1 MKEQPWVAL
10 SISNCQTIFMNK
22 RVIITGAM
30 GFIGSHT
37 AKTFKQ
43 AGYHVIGIDV
53 KDTIPPA
60 AAYLDQL
67 FAEDFVYITP
77 DAAVINDVDAII
89 HCAGT
94 SLVGPSIAD
103 PYTYYNNNSAKINT
117 VLDSL
122 HNKGWHGT
130 VVFSSSAATYG
141 IPLDNRQLHETD
153 PQLPISPYGQSKLF
167 AEHIIK
173 DHCRAHGFK
182 GVALRYF
189 NAAGCDP
196 DGTLGHVIDDTHM
209 IPRVLSA
216 YRNQQLFKLYGNDY
230 YTADGTCIRDYLH
243 VSDIAQAHLDAVQLA
258 ERSRPGEFSA
268 YNLGTGLGHSNLEII
283 KACNQAVKGNIN
295 FVTESRRIGDPDYL
309 VANSDLFQ
317 ITAGWR
323 PVNSSIDHI
332 VSTAWAWE
340 QKHGS

>member
-1 MKEQPWVAL
+1 
-10 SISNCQTIFMNK
+10 MNK
-22 RVIITGAM
+22 KVIITGAM

-43 AGYHVIGIDV
+43 AGYHVIGIDL
-53 KDTIPPA
+53 KDTIPQA
-60 AAYLDQL
+60 TAYLDQL
-67 FAEDFVYITP
+67 FVDDFVYITP
-77 DAAVINDVDAII
+77 DAAVVNDVDAII

-130 VVFSSSAATYG
+130 FVFSSSAATYG
-141 IPLDNRQLHETD
+141 IPLDNRQLYETD
-153 PQLPISPYGQSKLF
+153 TQLPISPYGQSKLF
-167 AEHIIK
+167 GEHIIK
-173 DHCRAHGFK
+173 DHCRAHGFR
-182 GVALRYF
+182 GIALRYF
-189 NAAGCDP
+189 NAAGCDE
-196 DGTLGHVIDDTHM
+196 DGTLGHVVDDTHM

-216 YRNQQLFKLYGNDY
+216 YRQQQLFNLYGNDY

-243 VSDIAQAHLDAVQLA
+243 VTDIAQAHLAAVHLA
-258 ERSRPGEFSA
+258 EKSKPGEFNA
-268 YNLGTGLGHSNLEII
+268 YNLGTGTGHSNLEII
-283 KACNQAVKGNIN
+283 KACNRAVKGTVD
-295 FVTESRRIGDPDYL
+295 FVTQARRIGDPDYL

-317 ITAGWR
+317 ITTGWR
-323 PVNSSIDHI
+323 PVNSSIDNI